1 MARIRRI
8 DHVAIAVKNVDQAT
22 QQFVKLLNARHIR
35 TDNIQEKAGPVRV
48 AYIQVGENILS
59 LIQSLEEDGFVNKHI
74 AKFGEGMH
82 HLGLEVDDL
91 DEFVRE
97 TETKGFTIPL
107 RDDFTNRKE
116 VVLRPKD
123 ASGVVLQ
130 VVEWKGGWDVS
141 LEDRIQRILALQN
154 IPPKT

>member
-1 MARIRRI
+1 MAKIRRI

-22 QQFVKLLNARHIR
+22 QQFVKLLNAKHIR
-35 TDNIQEKAGPVRV
+35 TDNFQEKAGPVRV
-48 AYIQVGENILS
+48 AYIQIGENILS

-82 HLGLEVDDL
+82 HMGLEVDNL

-123 ASGVVLQ
+123 AAGVVLQ
-130 VVEWKGGWDVS
+130 VVEWKEGWDVT
-141 LEDRIQRILALQN
+141 LGDRIQRILSLCN